1 MQKWFINI
9 EVITAKKQMHI
20 FALPISIEGEE
31 KRANKSRDRSTKIN
45 HIFIDIPKNKCY
57 NEKAK

>member
-1 MQKWFINI
+1 MY
-9 EVITAKKQMHI
+9 I